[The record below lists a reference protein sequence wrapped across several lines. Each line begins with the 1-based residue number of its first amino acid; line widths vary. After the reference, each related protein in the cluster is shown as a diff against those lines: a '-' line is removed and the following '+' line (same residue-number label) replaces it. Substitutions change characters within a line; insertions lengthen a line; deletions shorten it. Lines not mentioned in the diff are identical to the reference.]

1 MDATEFKRASQN
13 VWDAMAP
20 GWDRRNAYME
30 KNSRAVTERMLERLE
45 PKPGDAVLELAAG
58 TGIVGFAAA
67 SLVGADGRVLVS
79 DFSQGMVD
87 VAARQADEMGLDNV
101 ECRRLDAERLDLPDA
116 DFDGVLCRWGY
127 MLMGNQSAAMAE
139 TRRVLRRGGR
149 LSAAVFAGPQQNPW
163 AAIPSRVLQQRGHM
177 PPAEAGAPG
186 ILALGDIARLRGL
199 FAGGDFSE
207 PNIDEVPFI
216 WDFTDLNDYWEFLT
230 TAAGAIAMV
239 IAKLDANEAS
249 QVRDE
254 LADHVASFV
263 HGGRIELPAVSL
275 VASAS

>member
-20 GWDRRNAYME
+20 GWDRRSAYME
-30 KNSRAVTERMLERLE
+30 KNARAVTERMLERLE
-45 PKPGDAVLELAAG
+45 PKRGDAVLELAAG
-58 TGIVGFAAA
+58 TGIVGFASA
-67 SLVGADGRVLVS
+67 SLVGPTGRVLVS

-87 VAARQADEMGLDNV
+87 VAARQAREMGLSNV

-127 MLMGNQSAAMAE
+127 MLMGNQAAAMLE
-139 TRRVLRRGGR
+139 TRRVMRLGGR

-163 AAIPSRVLQQRGHM
+163 AAIPSRILQQRGHV
-177 PPAEAGAPG
+177 PPPQAGAPG
-186 ILALGDIARLRGL
+186 ILALGDPDRLRKL
-199 FAGGDFSE
+199 FTDAGFSE
-207 PNIDEVPFI
+207 PKIDDVPFI
-216 WDFTDLNDYWEFLT
+216 WDFTDLDDYWEFLT
-230 TAAGAIAMV
+230 GAAGAIAMV
-239 IAKLDANEAS
+239 IARLDADEQR

-275 VASAS
+275 VASAA